1 MEVNPEAPPHI
12 PCEPLLEAIWYFRVR
27 QRENIFRK
35 NHYYGIE
42 GGVCTNLTHGHTK
55 LAHISHI
62 FSGAEPPA
70 PCQTGLPCTRSQT
83 WNSISRAPNSH
94 VKTAYP
100 VRTFTQLTA
109 KPPPPRPSSLKALS
123 AYPTVPRPYHL
134 APSLALRGLFP
145 TLSVISLRS
154 AVLRSPWWEIGAKIR
169 LTLSGSWQQGHSTAY
184 RTVSH
189 S

>member
-1 MEVNPEAPPHI
+1 M
-12 PCEPLLEAIWYFRVR
+12 EAIWYFRVR
-27 QRENIFRK
+27 RRENIFRK
-35 NHYYGIE
+35 NDLYGIW

-109 KPPPPRPSSLKALS
+109 KPPPPRPSSLKLFLPTLQSLVRTTSRHLWRSVVCFPLS
-123 AYPTVPRPYHL
+123 LCDLPPQRRLAVTVVGNRGEDTAYPQRIVATRPLYRL
-134 APSLALRGLFP
+134 QDRFAQ
-145 TLSVISLRS
+145 LS
-154 AVLRSPWWEIGAKIR
+154 R
-169 LTLSGSWQQGHSTAY
+169 LQ
-184 RTVSH
+184 RI
-189 S
+189 